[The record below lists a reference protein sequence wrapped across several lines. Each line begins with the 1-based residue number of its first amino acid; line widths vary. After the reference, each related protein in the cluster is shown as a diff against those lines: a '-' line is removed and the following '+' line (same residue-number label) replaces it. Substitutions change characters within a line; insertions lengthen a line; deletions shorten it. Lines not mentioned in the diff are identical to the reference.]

1 MGVFNTFTPIS
12 IFEGGRPVYA
22 SCGCYYTESMNDH
35 ELLQRYSESRCEASF
50 TELVARYVD
59 LVYSSA
65 LRQVGGDAHL
75 AHDVTQSVFIDLARK
90 AGSLSGRTVLA
101 GWLYTSAHYAA
112 AKVVRTE
119 QRWHAREQEAN
130 SMREISSE
138 SDDPIWEELRPVIDE
153 AMHELNQSERDAV
166 LLRFFEKR
174 QLSEVGVKLGVT
186 EDAARKRVDRAL
198 EKLRGLLASR
208 GVTST
213 SAALVAILG
222 ANTVAAAPVGMAAS
236 IAGTAIASTAV
247 GTGGTLT
254 ILKIMAM
261 SKLKVGLVGALVVV
275 GVATPLVIQNR
286 SQSKMRTENEQLRQ
300 QNTQL
305 TEQMTPLT
313 AENARLSNL
322 IAQAT
327 DNQSGQ
333 QSQSNEILKLRGEVA
348 RLRQNS
354 RESSR
359 TRASDEDAAA
369 DPAFKSA
376 FQKLVV
382 RATQLRQSLEQ
393 HPEQKIP
400 ELALL
405 TEKDW
410 LDAVGEVDKP
420 ENDPEFRQAMSNLR
434 NRAKGSFGN
443 VLQKALRQYAEAN
456 GDMLPTDLSQLQ
468 QYFNQPVDDSVLKR
482 YQLIQSGKLSDS
494 KGQMLISE
502 IGPRVDDEYDSHFE
516 FSLNGISSRTSSV
529 AEDSIEHA
537 ITAYANANGGLL
549 PKTTDQVAAY
559 LPQQVDPTR
568 VQKMLAEIPSNVTTL
583 EQLNAKR

>member
-1 MGVFNTFTPIS
+1 
-12 IFEGGRPVYA
+12 
-22 SCGCYYTESMNDH
+22 MNDD
-35 ELLQRYSESRCEASF
+35 ELLQRYAESRCEGSF
-50 TELVARYVD
+50 TELVKRYVD
-59 LVYSSA
+59 LVYSAA

-119 QRWHAREQEAN
+119 QRWRAREQEAN

-138 SDDPIWEELRPVIDE
+138 SDVEPSWEELRPVIDE
-153 AMHELNQSERDAV
+153 AMHELNQGERHAV

-174 QLSEVGVKLGVT
+174 QLGEVGAKLGVS

-198 EKLRGLLASR
+198 EKLRGLLERR

-213 SAALVAILG
+213 SAALVVILG

-236 IAGTAIASTAV
+236 IAGAAIASTAV
-247 GTGGTLT
+247 STGGTLT

-261 SKLKVGLVGALVVV
+261 SKLKVGLLGAVVV
-275 GVATPLVIQNR
+275 AGVATPLVIQNH
-286 SQSKMRTENEQLRQ
+286 SQSKLRAENQELRQ

-305 TEQMTPLT
+305 SEQMTPLS

-327 DNQSGQ
+327 EYQLGQ
-333 QSQSNEILKLRGEVA
+333 QSQSNELLKLRGEVA
-348 RLRQNS
+348 RLRQDA

-359 TRASDEDAAA
+359 SKASDGDTIT
-369 DPAFKSA
+369 DPAFKNA
-376 FQKLVV
+376 FEKLAA

-393 HPEQKIP
+393 HPGRKIP
-400 ELALL
+400 ELRFL

-420 ENDPEFRQAMSNLR
+420 ESDPDFRQAMSNLR
-434 NRAKGSFGN
+434 NRAKGSFGGM
-443 VLQKALRQYAEAN
+443 LQKALRQYLEAN
-456 GDMLPTDLSQLQ
+456 GDMLPSDISQLQ
-468 QYFNQPVDDSVLKR
+468 SYFNPPVDDSLLKR
-482 YQLIQSGKLSDS
+482 YQLIRSGKLSDS
-494 KGQMLISE
+494 QGQMLVSE
-502 IGPRVDDEYDSHFE
+502 IAPRVDDEYDSHFE
-516 FSLNGISSRTSSV
+516 FGLWGMSSRTSSV
-529 AEDSIEHA
+529 AEETLETA
-537 ITAYANANGGLL
+537 MTAYANANGGLL
-549 PKTTDQVAAY
+549 PKTSDQIAAY
-559 LPQQVDPTR
+559 LQQQVDPTR
-568 VQKMLAEIPSNVTTL
+568 VQKFLADVPSNVTTL
-583 EQLNAKR
+583 EQLKAKR

>member
-1 MGVFNTFTPIS
+1 
-12 IFEGGRPVYA
+12 
-22 SCGCYYTESMNDH
+22 MNDH

-59 LVYSSA
+59 LVYSAA

-138 SDDPIWEELRPVIDE
+138 SDEPSWEELRPVIDE
-153 AMHELNQSERDAV
+153 AMHELNQGERDAV

-174 QLSEVGVKLGVT
+174 QLGEVGAKLGVS

-198 EKLRGLLASR
+198 EKLRELLASR

-236 IAGTAIASTAV
+236 IAGAAIASTAV

-254 ILKIMAM
+254 ILKLMAM
-261 SKLKVGLVGALVVV
+261 SKLKVGLVGALVVA

-300 QNTQL
+300 QNMQL
-305 TEQMTPLT
+305 TEQMTPLA

-327 DNQSGQ
+327 DNQSGR

-348 RLRQNS
+348 RLRQNA
-354 RESSR
+354 RESARLKDAGGSG
-359 TRASDEDAAA
+359 TNDPSFEAAFQELAARATQIRQRLEQKPELSIPELKFLSNKDWLEIASYSEKLQSDEDFGRAISDLRSHAKAA
-369 DPAFKSA
+369 
-376 FQKLVV
+376 
-382 RATQLRQSLEQ
+382 
-393 HPEQKIP
+393 
-400 ELALL
+400 
-405 TEKDW
+405 
-410 LDAVGEVDKP
+410 
-420 ENDPEFRQAMSNLR
+420 
-434 NRAKGSFGN
+434 FGDMMR
-443 VLQKALRQYAEAN
+443 KALKQYAQAN
-456 GDMLPTDLSQLQ
+456 GDMLPSDISQLQ
-468 QYFNQPVDDSVLKR
+468 SYFNPPVDEAVLKR
-482 YQLIQSGKLSDS
+482 YELTQTGKLSDLRRD
-494 KGQMLISE
+494 QMLINE
-502 IGPRVDDEYDSHFE
+502 IAPRIDDEYDSHFD
-516 FSLNGISSRTSSV
+516 FSLNGTHSRTSTRT
-529 AEDSIEHA
+529 EDAVEA
-537 ITAYANANGGLL
+537 AMTAYANANGGLL
-549 PKTTDQVAAY
+549 PKTTEQVAAY
-559 LPQQVDPTR
+559 LQQQVDPTR
-568 VQKMLAEIPSNVTTL
+568 VQKFLTEIPSNVTTL